1 MNNRTI
7 YIVSGCIILGIAI
20 IIALTYIILIS
31 NVSANDS
38 FLRVNV
44 NDITLNK
51 GEVIENFYTPSKEDE
66 IVEFEVDKE
75 NIINITETKIEA
87 ISVGQVNVVITVK
100 AGESI
105 AKDNFTVTV
114 VNNEYS
120 FDINCILDCTY
131 DDNTLYITSNM
142 CMFGLSVYDIYG
154 NKMEEEISYKL
165 IGSGLLQKEMG
176 RFCLVCDENCTI
188 VIAMDKIDFE
198 INLSVVIV

>member
-31 NVSANDS
+31 NVSASDL

-198 INLSVVIV
+198 INLNVVIV